1 MGNITIAK
9 RLILLI
15 VVSLIALI
23 AVGAIGLTTAL
34 TAQKGVEEIRDD
46 SLISIKTL
54 GSARNYF
61 MRIRVNAYG
70 HVLEDHAEEKAKYEA
85 TINELATKMK
95 ALFALAVG
103 LLS

>member
-46 SLISIKTL
+46 SLT
-54 GSARNYF
+54 
-61 MRIRVNAYG
+61 
-70 HVLEDHAEEKAKYEA
+70 
-85 TINELATKMK
+85 
-95 ALFALAVG
+95 
-103 LLS
+103 

>member
-54 GSARNYF
+54 GRARNYL
-61 MRIRVNAYG
+61 MRIPTER
-70 HVLEDHAEEKAKYEA
+70 
-85 TINELATKMK
+85 
-95 ALFALAVG
+95 
-103 LLS
+103 